1 MFHFLKSYAAPDTF
15 PSNAKDR
22 RDLECVEVGQAL
34 PLFAA
39 SVQLGD
45 GEIRWL
51 ILAGPSALARAHE
64 GLAEGVRAVAVYQ
77 IEPDFEDGIE
87 LRVRRVAE
95 WDAFVRVVTDE
106 QSPHDAYRIAGE
118 VLIPTE

>member
-1 MFHFLKSYAAPDTF
+1 MLHFYKSYAVPDTF
-15 PSNAKDR
+15 PSNAKGR
-22 RDLECVEVGQAL
+22 RDLECVEMGQAL
-34 PLFAA
+34 PFFAA
-39 SVQLGD
+39 SVEMAD

-51 ILAGPSALARAHE
+51 LLAGPSALARAHE
-64 GLAEGVRAVAVYQ
+64 GLTEGARALAVYQ
-77 IEPDFEDGIE
+77 LEPNFEDGIE

-118 VLIPTE
+118 VLIPVD